1 MSSPHRRG
9 GLAAVAHAGRSARDH
24 GRFPREVGLGR
35 RAARGLVFVA
45 AMVAGCAAPRLEPPV
60 PPSLA
65 GWRAALSEL
74 EGLRA
79 EATGDGPRT
88 FKLSVAL
95 REPIT
100 GRRTEARGAVALS
113 PADRAVRMILVG
125 PGGTTA
131 FDLWIRADQFR
142 VSIPAVDVLRRGDAS
157 TPKEQMRGLPVDFLR
172 WWLLDP
178 TRGDLLWADRTAESA
193 RYVLR
198 EGSAVTELVVA
209 ADRSVRAQRRTWT
222 REGSEPG
229 EAGELVLLDEERV
242 NADHIGC
249 GRARYT
255 QASTGVEI
263 EIACEGVEPSPPSER
278 AFVDPDAAEEEEE
291 QP

>member
-1 MSSPHRRG
+1 
-9 GLAAVAHAGRSARDH
+9 
-24 GRFPREVGLGR
+24 
-35 RAARGLVFVA
+35 
-45 AMVAGCAAPRLEPPV
+45 V
-60 PPSLA
+60 PPTLA
-65 GWRAALSEL
+65 TWRAALSDL
-74 EGLRA
+74 RGLRA
-79 EATGDGPRT
+79 QATGDGPRT
-88 FKLSVAL
+88 LKLSVAL
-95 REPIT
+95 REPFT

-113 PADRAVRMILVG
+113 PAERAVRMILVG

-131 FDLWIRADQFR
+131 FDLWIREDRFR

-178 TRGDLLWADRTAESA
+178 TRGELLWADHTARGA

-198 EGSAVTELVVA
+198 EGSAVTELVLA
-209 ADRSVRAQRRTWT
+209 GDGAVRAERRTWT
-222 REGSEPG
+222 REGD
-229 EAGELVLLDEERV
+229 AGAKSTGSAQNSNGAPQDHAPLGDLVLLDEEKV
-242 NADHIGC
+242 SADRIGC

-291 QP
+291 R

>member
-1 MSSPHRRG
+1 MSRPHPRG
-9 GLAAVAHAGRSARDH
+9 ERASIPDASRALSNDAAPASAAAPGSFAAIAALVAAGA
-24 GRFPREVGLGR
+24 
-35 RAARGLVFVA
+35 LVFA
-45 AMVAGCAAPRLEPPV
+45 AGCSAPRPEPLV

-65 GWRAALSEL
+65 SWRAALSEL
-74 EGLRA
+74 RELRA

-88 FKLSVAL
+88 FKLAVAL
-95 REPIT
+95 REPFT

-131 FDLWIRADQFR
+131 FDLWIRGDRFR

-178 TRGDLLWADRTAESA
+178 TRGDLLWADRPPAGA

-198 EGSAVTELVVA
+198 EGAAITELLVA
-209 ADRSVRAQRRTWT
+209 GDGSVRAERRTWT
-222 REGSEPG
+222 REDGDPF
-229 EAGELVLLDEERV
+229 LLDEERV
-242 NADHIGC
+242 SADRIGC

-255 QASTGVEI
+255 QSSTGVQI
-263 EIACEGVEPSPPSER
+263 EITCEGIEPNPPSER
-278 AFVDPDAAEEEEE
+278 AFVDPDAAGEEEE
-291 QP
+291 P